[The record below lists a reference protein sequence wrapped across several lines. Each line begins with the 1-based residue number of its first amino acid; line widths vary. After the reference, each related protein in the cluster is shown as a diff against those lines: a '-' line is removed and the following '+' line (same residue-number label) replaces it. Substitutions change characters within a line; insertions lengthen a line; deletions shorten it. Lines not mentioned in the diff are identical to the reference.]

1 MNKLAP
7 SILSANFAA
16 LGEDVKKA
24 ERSGAQYLHFDV
36 MDGAFVPRLSLGFP
50 VIRSLTCTL

>member
-24 ERSGAQYLHFDV
+24 ERSGAQYLGRSGLSGDSV
-36 MDGAFVPRLSLGFP
+36 YPEADGYGL
-50 VIRSLTCTL
+50 